1 MREPTAFNSFFLG
14 GFECSSHRR
23 VDGVR
28 LDLLRATCHD
38 EASETDYRE
47 LQRRD
52 IRTVRDGMRWHLIE
66 REPGNYDWSS
76 FLPMLRAADATGTQV
91 VWDLCHYGW
100 PDDIDIFLPDFVERF
115 ASFAEAAARVIHDE
129 IGSVP
134 YFCPVNEISYWS
146 WAGGDTGRINPCA
159 NGLGGALKRILVRA
173 AIAAIDA
180 IRRIDPRARFITA
193 EPLIHV
199 AGYAHDVEHQLEAE
213 RYRLSQFEALDML
226 AGLQEPEL
234 GGQPEYL
241 DIVGV
246 NFYPD
251 NQWLLHGPT
260 IPFGHHAYKPLA
272 DMLVEVAQR
281 YDRPVAI
288 SETGAERTARPSW
301 FHYVVAEVL
310 EAMQR
315 GVHIEGICLYP
326 IIDYPGW
333 DNGRMCDVGLLGP
346 IGEHGRRP
354 VCQRMSDELIEQKRK
369 LQTLQRELT
378 PRPYAGGTYA
388 VSEATGK

>member
-23 VDGVR
+23 ADGVR

-38 EASETDYRE
+38 EASETDYLE
-47 LQRRD
+47 LQRRG
-52 IRTVRDGMRWHLIE
+52 IRTVRDGLRWHLIE

-100 PDDIDIFLPDFVERF
+100 PDHIDIFSPEFVERF
-115 ASFAEAAARVIHDE
+115 ARFAEAVARVIHDE

-159 NGLGGALKRILVRA
+159 SGLGGELKRILVRA
-173 AIAAIDA
+173 AIAAMDA
-180 IRRIDPRARFITA
+180 IRRVDSRARFITA
-193 EPLIHV
+193 EPLINV
-199 AGYAHDVEHQLEAE
+199 VGYAHDVEHQLEAE
-213 RYRLSQFEALDML
+213 RYRLYQFEALDML
-226 AGLQEPEL
+226 AGIQEPEL
-234 GGQPEYL
+234 GGRPEYL

-260 IPFGHHAYKPLA
+260 IPFGDHAYKPLA

-281 YDRPVAI
+281 YNRPVFI

-301 FHYVVAEVL
+301 FHYVVAEVV
-310 EAMQR
+310 EAMQW
-315 GVHIEGICLYP
+315 GVQLEGICLYP

-333 DNGRMCDVGLLGP
+333 ENGRMCDVGLLGP
-346 IGEHGRRP
+346 MGEHGRRP
-354 VCQRMSDELIEQKRK
+354 VCQRMADELAEQSRK
-369 LQTLQRELT
+369 LLTLQRELT
-378 PRPYAGGTYA
+378 SRTYAGGTYA
-388 VSEATGK
+388 VSEASSR